1 MIVSD
6 SRITDPNGKT
16 LRLHPLGD
24 RCCYWIYCYQLH
36 LMHLKKVK
44 IMYFKDL
51 NFFQKIY
58 NTSEVDH
65 NFKDIIT
72 DEIHY
77 NTLKSEKLWKNY
89 KDHPKATNIQKP
101 VDMTDIHIPKKY
113 VVCQWDAQ
121 QQYRVIEEDRKQKI
135 MNFYRELGYEF
146 VVIGGQASNMRM
158 KLDLNAIAYVISKAD
173 YFVGADSGMMNLSKL
188 ILPIDRI
195 HSYVNLNWESTNNN
209 KHDRRLTRDGRS
221 ISGCIRSSYVMG
233 APINY
238 CENLDNPM
246 DYSKHQREYV

>member
-6 SRITDPNGKT
+6 SKT
-16 LRLHPLGD
+16 TSGESLRLMPLGD

-36 LMHLKKVK
+36 LMHFKKVK
-44 IMYFKDL
+44 IINFKDL

-58 NTSEVDH
+58 NTTEVDH
-65 NFKDIIT
+65 NFKDIAT

-77 NTLKSEKLWKNY
+77 TTNRAEQLWKNY
-89 KDHPKATNIQKP
+89 KDHPKATNIQEPADFKFWKNF
-101 VDMTDIHIPKKY
+101 PKKY
-113 VVCQWDAQ
+113 VVCQWDAK
-121 QQYRVIEEDRKQKI
+121 QQYRVIDEDRKQEI

-146 VVIGGQASNMRM
+146 VVIGGEAPRPRMR
-158 KLDLNAIAYVISKAD
+158 LDLDAIAYVISKAD
-173 YFVGADSGMMNLSKL
+173 YYVGADSGMMNLSKL

-195 HSYVNLNWESTNNN
+195 HSYVNLNWKSTNNN
-209 KHDRRLTRDGRS
+209 KHDCRLTRDGRS
-221 ISGCIRSSYVMG
+221 ISGCLRSAYVMG